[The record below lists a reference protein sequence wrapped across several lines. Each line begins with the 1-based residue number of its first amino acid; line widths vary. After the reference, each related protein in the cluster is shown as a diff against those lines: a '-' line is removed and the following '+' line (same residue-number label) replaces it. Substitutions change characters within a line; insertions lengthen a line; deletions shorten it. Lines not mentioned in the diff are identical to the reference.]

1 MLTNQCY
8 FIILFMYIWGVSRA
22 QMRRHLSR
30 ISLKNFVSSVLVVA
44 QSLSCVWLFVTPS
57 TTACQSSLPF
67 TISWALLRL
76 MSLESMMPSNHLI
89 LHCYLLL
96 VLSIFLSTGGFS
108 SESALWIRWLKYWS
122 FSFSPSNEFSE
133 FVSFRIDLLT
143 IQGTLKSLLQHHS
156 SKASVL
162 QS

>member
-1 MLTNQCY
+1 
-8 FIILFMYIWGVSRA
+8 MYIWGVSQA
-22 QMRRHLSR
+22 QMIRHLSR
-30 ISLKNFVSSVLVVA
+30 ISLKNFMSSVLVVV

-96 VLSIFLSTGGFS
+96 VLSIYLSTGGFS

-162 QS
+162 QSYFMNIKYWEKR

>member
-1 MLTNQCY
+1 MLFYY
-8 FIILFMYIWGVSRA
+8 FIYVHRGVSRA